1 MTLLREGRRPGG
13 ESTRTGFI
21 GRPSP
26 LAFGGLLL
34 VIVFLGAL
42 LITPIFGDTDP
53 LDFWWARVAPRS
65 HAVHFLRTTDSFIV
79 WDATPSCTE
88 RAMVWAT
95 LTHGPRADSVFA
107 ALYRQARPAGRLYA
121 LAGLATVHASGY
133 AAAFHEAR
141 TDTTAVW
148 LSQASAL
155 GPRGS
160 VFVTVAEAG
169 WLRHHVSSGFRK
181 TTIADLVTD
190 SSVARWA
197 STFAS
202 AYPARCA
209 T

>member
-1 MTLLREGRRPGG
+1 MALLRESRRSAG

-42 LITPIFGDTDP
+42 VITPMFGDTDP

-65 HAVHFLRTTDSFIV
+65 YAVHFLRTTGSFIV

-95 LTHGPRADSVFA
+95 LTHGPQADSVFA
-107 ALYRQARPAGRLYA
+107 SLYTQAGPAGRLYA

-133 AAAFHEAR
+133 AAAFNAAR

-148 LSQASAL
+148 LSQAKAL
-155 GPRGS
+155 GPHGA
-160 VFVTVAEAG
+160 VFVTVADSE

-181 TTIADLVTD
+181 ITIEDLVTD

-202 AYPARCA
+202 TYPARCA